1 MKAEIPHFTNQKFFT
16 PLTSFL
22 PPFCLLKTNRVKI
35 VESENFDL
43 CRMFICQR
51 WGKKT
56 SKWGKKLSICKVG
69 LFSFHLHQKSWENI

>member
-1 MKAEIPHFTNQKFFT
+1 MKAEIRHFTNQKFFT

-51 WGKKT
+51 GGTKLVSGIKKH
-56 SKWGKKLSICKVG
+56 SICNVG
-69 LFSFHLHQKSWENI
+69 IFSFHLHQKPWENL